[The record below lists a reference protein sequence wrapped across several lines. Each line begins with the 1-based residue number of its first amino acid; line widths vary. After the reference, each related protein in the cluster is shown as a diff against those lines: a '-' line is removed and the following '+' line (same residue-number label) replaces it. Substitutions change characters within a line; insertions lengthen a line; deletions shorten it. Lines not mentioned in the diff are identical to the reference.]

1 VTLTAIFR
9 ILSLAVVSVSAVAF
23 MVAMGPAPVANATP
37 CSAPEANIDPPAAPP
52 AMPAPQPVVQPPTG
66 RRPTHTNDQAPLP
79 KLGPLISSLMRPTT
93 PGQRYSAPMYP
104 QAEVLPPGPN
114 PPAPGNPQTPNANQL
129 QPNAAPV
136 QPQPQPAPQPAAAP
150 PPPAQIA
157 GAPTS
162 LVDWVTGTNGPNKT
176 LQRFGISGTD
186 LGIAWDNGDPANR
199 QVLMAFGDT
208 FGYCKV
214 HGQQWRYNTL
224 FRSSDRDL
232 SHGIH
237 IADGVPNDKYS
248 GSPVW
253 VPTLSKQ
260 VVNTIHKAPHETGII
275 PTAAMSMGRTQYMSY
290 MSIRQWGR
298 DGEWST
304 NYSAIARSN
313 DNGQNWG
320 IFPSTIRTASA
331 DAIPGMAFTPGN
343 ENFQMGAFMKGNDG
357 YIYQFGTPSGRG
369 GAAFLSRVQ
378 PNSLPDLTKY
388 QYWNGDEGGRWVP
401 SNPGAATP
409 IFPGP
414 VGEMSAQYNS
424 YLKQYLALYTDGGSN
439 DVIARTAPTPQGP
452 WSPPQPLV
460 SSMSMPGGIYAPMIH
475 PWSSGRDLYF
485 NLSLWSAYDVMLM
498 HTVLP

>member
-1 VTLTAIFR
+1 MSAILR
-9 ILSLAVVSVSAVAF
+9 SVSLSMASAAAVGL
-23 MVAMGPAPVANATP
+23 VYVVGPAPSANATP
-37 CSAPEANIDPPAAPP
+37 CGAPEANVDPPAAPP

-66 RRPTHTNDQAPLP
+66 RRPSHANDQAPLP
-79 KLGPLISSLMRPTT
+79 KLGPLISSFLKPAIPR
-93 PGQRYSAPMYP
+93 QVAPMRP

-114 PPAPGNPQTPNANQL
+114 PPAPGLAQPPNAGQL

-136 QPQPQPAPQPAAAP
+136 PPPQPAPAP
-150 PPPAQIA
+150 PPSIA

-162 LVDWVTGTNGPNKT
+162 LVDWVTGPDGPNKT
-176 LQRFGISGTD
+176 LQRFSISGTD

-214 HGQQWRYNTL
+214 KGQQWRYNTL
-224 FRSSDRDL
+224 FRSSDHDL

-237 IADGVPNDKYS
+237 IAEGVPNDRYS

-253 VPTLSKQ
+253 APSLSKQ
-260 VVNTIHKAPHETGII
+260 VVNTIHKAAHETGII
-275 PTAAMSMGRTQYMSY
+275 PTAGIAIGRTQYMSY

-320 IFPSTIRTASA
+320 IFPTSIRTASA
-331 DAIPGMAFTPGN
+331 DAIPGAGFTPGN

-357 YIYQFGTPSGRG
+357 YLYQFGTPSGRG
-369 GAAFLSRVQ
+369 GAAFLSRVPPGQ
-378 PNSLPDLTKY
+378 LPDLTKY

-401 SNPGAATP
+401 NNPGAATP

-414 VGEMSAQYNS
+414 VGEMSAQYNN
-424 YLKQYLALYTDGGSN
+424 YLKQYLVLYTNGGSN
-439 DVIARTAPTPQGP
+439 DVVARTAPTPQGP
-452 WSPPQPLV
+452 WSPEQPLV
-460 SSMSMPGGIYAPMIH
+460 SSFSMPGGIYAPMIH